1 MSAHNFP
8 KHVGQTRKGQRYDSR
23 HARARRLAARKHNDQ
38 DPCARCGHPLGPM
51 GPNLHY
57 DHDDTDPTGETYLG
71 FAHGSTP
78 CPTCGRRCNI
88 QAGSDEGNRRLLGV
102 LVGGPNACPHHD
114 DCRSVHSRDW

>member
-38 DPCARCGHPLGPM
+38 DLCARCGHPLGPM

-57 DHDDTDPTGETYLG
+57 DHDDSGDGYLG
-71 FAHGSTP
+71 FSHDHCNLRAGAVQ
-78 CPTCGRRCNI
+78 GRRK
-88 QAGSDEGNRRLLGV
+88 QTETEPKRRRATRV
-102 LVGGPNACPHHD
+102 
-114 DCRSVHSRDW
+114 W